1 MIEQTNETTIGE
13 EITLGTEPLRQT
25 IYFLLICI
33 GASFLLDLI
42 TYLSI
47 GPLQEAEQIWG
58 VVLRIRMLVPALTAA
73 FLLMVRNPDKVSVQG
88 KLFFIAFFIIVAVPL
103 SLHALGYRMAGG
115 MAQRVLTILLT
126 GYVILL
132 HMKPSWKS
140 GLAPLALGFERNPL
154 LFLLI
159 LVLYIVLMAVSFFLN
174 PVFGFSEISPVGSLK
189 DTLLSI
195 PTMLVLV
202 PLFGWVSYFGE
213 EYGWRYY
220 LQERL
225 CSLLG
230 PRRGVIIVGVIW
242 GLWHAPIIAMGYN
255 YPGRP
260 FLGMIAMVF
269 FTVVIGIY
277 FSYAVIRT
285 GSIWSAV
292 ILHGITNTLAPRFMT
307 YVGQADDSV
316 FSFGLGLYGVALFAL
331 PAAFLFLA
339 LQGAYRHNR
348 KSTAGKQT

>member
-1 MIEQTNETTIGE
+1 MIEHTNETTTGE
-13 EITLGTEPLRQT
+13 KITPGTEPLRQT
-25 IYFLLICI
+25 VYFLLICI

-42 TYLSI
+42 TYLSV
-47 GPLQEAEQIWG
+47 GPLQESEQIWG
-58 VVLRIRMLVPALTAA
+58 IMLRFRMLIPALTAA
-73 FLLMVRNPDKVSVQG
+73 FLLMIRNPDKISVQG
-88 KLFFIAFFIIVAVPL
+88 KIFFIAFISIVAVPL
-103 SLHALGYRMAGG
+103 ILHVLGYQTAGG
-115 MAQRVLTILLT
+115 MVQRVLTILIT

-140 GLAPLALGFERNPL
+140 GLAPLGLGFERNPL

-159 LVLYIVLMAVSFFLN
+159 LVLYIVLLVASFFLN

-230 PRRGVIIVGVIW
+230 PRRGVIILGVIW

-269 FTVVIGIY
+269 FTVIIGIY
-277 FSYAVIRT
+277 FSYAVMRT

-292 ILHGITNTLAPRFMT
+292 ILHGMTNTLAPRLMA
-307 YVGQADDSV
+307 YVGQAEDSV

-339 LQGAYRHNR
+339 LQGAYRHKR
-348 KSTAGKQT
+348 ETITGK